1 MSLPFRALGLGG
13 GGVKG
18 ILHIG
23 ALQELSKH
31 QLLYFPDGIYGSSI
45 GSILATYLAFELPID
60 KTPSFITKYLSF
72 DAITPKMNF
81 QAVSS
86 AFSTKGVHAMDKF
99 EDNVV
104 AMFQECGVNIRE
116 KTIEQAHMPLY
127 IVASNITKGTPTVF
141 SGSVPVLDAL
151 KASCCI
157 PGLFRPYALYDQL
170 YVDGDVF
177 VPNIARV
184 MPSCDDSI
192 VLMLSKQRRHTL
204 TPSIIESM
212 SPLDYMSD
220 LYSMTKHIMQES
232 YTSPNIVHL
241 KYPNLHSDSVL
252 ADMDVSDILVTAG
265 RQLDGFLRSKGSY

>member
-31 QLLYFPDGIYGSSI
+31 QPLQFPDGIYGSSI
-45 GSILATYLAFELPID
+45 GSILATYLAFGLPID

-81 QAVSS
+81 QSVSS
-86 AFSTKGVHAMDKF
+86 AFSTKGVHTMDKF
-99 EDNVV
+99 EENVV
-104 AMFQECGVNIRE
+104 AMFGECGLNIRE
-116 KTIEQAHMPLY
+116 KTIGQAHMPLY

-157 PGLFRPYALYDQL
+157 PGLFRPYVLYDQL

-177 VPNIARV
+177 VPNIARI
-184 MPSCDDSI
+184 MPTSDHS
-192 VLMLSKQRRHTL
+192 VVFLLSKQKRHTL
-204 TPSIIESM
+204 TPSLIETM
-212 SPLDYMSD
+212 SPIDYMSE

-232 YTSPNIVHL
+232 HTTPNTVYL

-252 ADMDVSDILVTAG
+252 SDMNVSDILEVAS
-265 RQLDGFLRSKGSY
+265 RQLNGFLRSKIAQ